1 MNVQQLTLIQPC
13 LYSVLLCF
21 SALTTYTLQAAEIK
35 HPKKHFKRNKDSWLG
50 CASLNILTNY
60 FFPFN
65 VALCY

>member
-1 MNVQQLTLIQPC
+1 
-13 LYSVLLCF
+13 LCF

-50 CASLNILTNY
+50 CALLHILTNY
-60 FFPFN
+60 FFPLN